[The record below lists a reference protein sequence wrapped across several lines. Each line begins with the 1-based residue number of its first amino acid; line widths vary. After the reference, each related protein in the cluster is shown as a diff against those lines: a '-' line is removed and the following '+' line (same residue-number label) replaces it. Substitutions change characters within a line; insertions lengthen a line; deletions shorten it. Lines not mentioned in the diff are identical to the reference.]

1 MQIEFLGE
9 LEMGSAFSMTAC
21 YNDFIEIRDGEDEES
36 PLIMKLC
43 GSKKPEVMYSQGRS
57 LWIRF
62 QSYYTFKGF
71 SLKVTQVEPPE
82 CKSNNEK
89 NEFISCYI
97 INKFLFI
104 LFRLNFL

>member
-1 MQIEFLGE
+1 MEFGILGCD
-9 LEMGSAFSMTAC
+9 S
-21 YNDFIEIRDGEDEES
+21 DFIEIRDGEDEES

-89 NEFISCYI
+89 NECISCYI
-97 INKFLFI
+97 ITEFLFI
-104 LFRLNFL
+104 LFRLNFQ